1 LIDTYQRSQGAR
13 QLFNAVNEVPCIKT
27 KGDWAKK
34 WISDKQSTF
43 GERCIA
49 FACVEGIFF
58 SGAFCSIFWM
68 KERGPPGLCF
78 SNELISRDE
87 ALHTQFAILLHH
99 LLQPENRITEERA
112 TEMVA
117 ETVSIETNFITEA
130 LPCAC
135 VGMNA
140 TAMTTYIQFV
150 ADRLLLQMGF
160 SKLYNAQNPFDFMER
175 ISPLTRPTFE
185 GACERVREGR
195 CQCRRSE

>member
-1 LIDTYQRSQGAR
+1 
-13 QLFNAVNEVPCIKT
+13 
-27 KGDWAKK
+27 
-34 WISDKQSTF
+34 
-43 GERCIA
+43 
-49 FACVEGIFF
+49 
-58 SGAFCSIFWM
+58 M
-68 KERGPPGLCF
+68 F

-130 LPCAC
+130 LPCA

-160 SKLYNAQNPFDFMER
+160 SKLYNAKSIRFHGAY
-175 ISPLTRPTFE
+175 ISPNKTNF
-185 GACERVREGR
+185 
-195 CQCRRSE
+195 